1 MITANKLK
9 IIQNISGLTQEI
21 LAKELGVSFVTLNS
35 WINKRSKP
43 RRGAQKRIDNLYYAY
58 TGQRIIPD
66 DALKAKKD
74 IIISKS
80 RGYKN
85 ILRRILENPDICD
98 QFILS
103 LTYHTNRLE
112 GSTLTQNETKT
123 ILFDNITL
131 ANRSMVEQLEA
142 KNHQAALVYLFNYL
156 YKSSK
161 INEGLILKLHS
172 ILMNSIKNDAGFYR
186 KHGVRILGTNV
197 PTANYLK
204 VPILMSKLIKDINL
218 RPKDVIAQITK
229 IHSCFEQIHPFSDG
243 NGRVGRLVMQAML
256 LMNNLPPAII
266 KQEKKRSYN
275 NSLRRSQLN
284 GDFLPL
290 EDFICDA
297 ILKGFNIL
305 ARKSKKSSISRY

>member
-1 MITANKLK
+1 MIIADKLK

-21 LAKELGVSFVTLNS
+21 LAKKLGVSFVTLNS
-35 WINKRSKP
+35 WINKRSEP
-43 RRGAQKRIDNLYYAY
+43 RISAQKRIDDLYYKY
-58 TGQRIIPD
+58 TNQKIIPD
-66 DALKAKKD
+66 NALKAKKN

-80 RGYKN
+80 KGYKN
-85 ILRRILENPDICD
+85 ILKKILENPDIYD

-112 GSTLTQNETKT
+112 GSTLTQNETKA
-123 ILFDNITL
+123 ILFDNIAL

-142 KNHQAALVYLFNYL
+142 KNHQAALEYLFNYL

-161 INEGLILKLHS
+161 INEELILKLHS
-172 ILMNSIKNDAGFYR
+172 ILMNGIKNDAGFYR
-186 KHGVRILGTNV
+186 KHGVRILGTNI

-204 VPILMSKLIKDINL
+204 VPVLMNKLIKDINL
-218 RPKDVIAQITK
+218 RQEDTIAQITK
-229 IHSCFEQIHPFSDG
+229 IHSYFEQIHPFSDG

-256 LMNNLPPAII
+256 LINNLPPAIV
-266 KQEKKRSYN
+266 KQEKKRFYN
-275 NSLRRSQLN
+275 NNLRKSQLN
-284 GDFLPL
+284 QDFLPL

-305 ARKSKKSSISRY
+305 ERKSF